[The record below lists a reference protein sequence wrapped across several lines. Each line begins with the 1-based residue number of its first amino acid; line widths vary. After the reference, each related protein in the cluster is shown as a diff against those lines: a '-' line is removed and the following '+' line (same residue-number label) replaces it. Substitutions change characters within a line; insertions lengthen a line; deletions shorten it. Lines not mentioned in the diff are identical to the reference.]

1 MIIKEDDQNERPV
14 PIASKGPELLEAAFD
29 VCGFF
34 SHSCDSIIFDE
45 IKERV
50 VKHIWTP
57 WRKGCLMILFSLFAE
72 KAREQ
77 EEEHAGEQEK
87 ATTASAKSFGKRSLQ
102 AATT

>member
-1 MIIKEDDQNERPV
+1 
-14 PIASKGPELLEAAFD
+14 
-29 VCGFF
+29 
-34 SHSCDSIIFDE
+34 
-45 IKERV
+45 
-50 VKHIWTP
+50 
-57 WRKGCLMILFSLFAE
+57 MILFLLLAE